1 MYYLSRVEVDV
12 QNRAKIKDLTHL
24 GAYHNWVEQSFPKEI
39 ATGERHRHL
48 WRLDMLDGKKYLLIM
63 SQSKPDPK
71 LLLKYGVAGTV
82 VTKSYDAF
90 LDKIHDGQIMRF
102 RLTANPTHKITK
114 PGERHGKDLPHVT
127 VVQQEKWLL
136 DRAEKSGFQ
145 LVKQVDI
152 DDSNEMETL
161 AFKVVSRD
169 WPMLH
174 RNPGHGVRLSR
185 VTFEGLLRVEDAKTF
200 KQLLVKGIGRE
211 KAFGM
216 GMMTVIPEA

>member
-1 MYYLSRVEVDV
+1 MYYLSRVEVDI
-12 QNRAKIKDLTHL
+12 QNRAKTKDLTHL

-48 WRLDMLDGKKYLLIM
+48 WRLDTLMGKKYLLIM
-63 SQSKPDPK
+63 SESKPDPK
-71 LLLKYGVAGTV
+71 LLLKYGVVGTV

-90 LDKIHDGQIMRF
+90 LNKIHDGQIMRF
-102 RLTANPTHKITK
+102 RLTANPTHKVIDPETK
-114 PGERHGKDLPHVT
+114 TGKVYAHVT
-127 VVQQEKWLL
+127 AAQQEEWLV

-145 LVKQVDI
+145 LIKQVGI
-152 DDSNEMETL
+152 DGSNESQTL
-161 AFKVVSRD
+161 AFKVVGRE

-185 VTFEGLLRVEDAKTF
+185 VTFEGLLRVEDAELF